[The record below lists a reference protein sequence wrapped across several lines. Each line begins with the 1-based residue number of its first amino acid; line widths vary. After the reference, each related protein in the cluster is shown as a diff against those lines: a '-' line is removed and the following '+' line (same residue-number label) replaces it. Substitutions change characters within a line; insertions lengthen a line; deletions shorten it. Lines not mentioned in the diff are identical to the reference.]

1 MAAILAIRLKCHVH
15 IFVPLPTLIYFR
27 VLVSNEKFV
36 YFSFF
41 IIQFQKLVC
50 FSFFVFRYSI
60 SEVSLFFVLSLF
72 NFKRKSLEIQT
83 SLIF

>member
-15 IFVPLPTLIYFR
+15 IFVPLPTLI
-27 VLVSNEKFV
+27 VSNEKFV

-41 IIQFQKLVC
+41 IIQFQRLVC

-60 SEVSLFFVLSLF
+60 SEVSLFFV
-72 NFKRKSLEIQT
+72 
-83 SLIF
+83 